1 MTSQSSTASRR
12 PASRLTVTFQDQLFH
27 SYQASGNCYDPT
39 TQRLPDTGSGATDSR
54 HSLIPT
60 SRFRGAPKQRT
71 YAFRPTE
78 FKELTQLKLNSPTVS
93 IGYCW
98 GLSIHWPHND
108 GVQLRRRNAGAEC
121 R

>member
-71 YAFRPTE
+71 YAFHSTE
-78 FKELTQLKLNSPTVS
+78 YRELSRLRLNSPTVS
-93 IGYCW
+93 SCLDF
-98 GLSIHWPHND
+98 LSGRI
-108 GVQLRRRNAGAEC
+108 VESLQSSNAPPL
-121 R
+121 